1 LCNCSPHRRRFAA
14 FPALLER
21 RLFPRSGHAIWGGQK
36 ERTYDDSRSRF
47 DAKRAVAAARCAIDV
62 HLDDSP
68 SPSQLSD
75 GVSHRVLDWIARVAL
90 RVARIA
96 TTVDTRSKS
105 LQRQLFRRAIQVAIL
120 NLEIFPTRRACDMAE
135 GIRSPYKIFSG
146 TPPQPES
153 AQSPIPITWM
163 RCAAPEALDD
173 MSFRW
178 EEDLRNSFLTYS
190 SETLWT
196 SLVEVLNTRSLFESS
211 CSQGRADL
219 VWANAKCS
227 WLDGVSDDAATLLM
241 QPTCSRIMAAL
252 RPRAPRSEASLIERA
267 GVGTTTFRRALVRL
281 VAEGLVRDLGQGR
294 YVLGSSFRFPDIEI
308 CSFEFKLENWK
319 RAFQQAKR
327 YRSFS
332 HRVYVV
338 MPSKKACRLGDA
350 LDVFRRFN
358 IGLIGHDA
366 DGSSQ
371 KLLASKKQR
380 PRSRV
385 RFIQALGSL
394 AQRDQLLNPIL
405 LANSDR
411 ALLHSGK

>member
-1 LCNCSPHRRRFAA
+1 
-14 FPALLER
+14 
-21 RLFPRSGHAIWGGQK
+21 
-36 ERTYDDSRSRF
+36 
-47 DAKRAVAAARCAIDV
+47 
-62 HLDDSP
+62 
-68 SPSQLSD
+68 
-75 GVSHRVLDWIARVAL
+75 
-90 RVARIA
+90 
-96 TTVDTRSKS
+96 
-105 LQRQLFRRAIQVAIL
+105 
-120 NLEIFPTRRACDMAE
+120 
-135 GIRSPYKIFSG
+135 
-146 TPPQPES
+146 
-153 AQSPIPITWM
+153 
-163 RCAAPEALDD
+163 

-178 EEDLRNSFLTYS
+178 EEDLRKSFLTYS
-190 SETLWT
+190 SEALWT

-219 VWANAKCS
+219 VWAHAKCS
-227 WLDGVSDDAATLLM
+227 WLDEVSDDAATLLM
-241 QPTCSRIMAAL
+241 QPTCSRIIAAL
-252 RPRAPRSEASLIERA
+252 RPRAPRSDASLTARA

-281 VAEGLVRDLGQGR
+281 VAAGLVCDLGQGR
-294 YVLGSSFRFPDIEI
+294 YVLGSAFRFPDIEI

-338 MPSKKACRLGDA
+338 MPSKKASRLGDA

-358 IGLIGHDA
+358 IGLIAHDP

-371 KLLASKKQR
+371 KILASKKQR

-385 RFIQALGSL
+385 RFIQALGCL

-405 LANSDR
+405 VANSDR